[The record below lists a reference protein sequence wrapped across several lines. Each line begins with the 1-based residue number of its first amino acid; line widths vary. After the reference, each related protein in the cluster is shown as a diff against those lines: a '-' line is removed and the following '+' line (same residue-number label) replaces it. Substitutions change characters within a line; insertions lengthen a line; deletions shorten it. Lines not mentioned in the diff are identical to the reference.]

1 MSGLAGP
8 LLNGFTAMR
17 NFLFV
22 TSLLVAGCTSA
33 ADQIPDPPVLTITSP
48 ARSLIQ
54 NGTAKVTVT
63 GTVAPNAA
71 GTPVTKVSVNNIVA
85 NVAAD
90 GSFSID
96 IDVKPGAMLLHTE
109 ALDADGGKA
118 QDTRSLEAGELRKPG
133 QNIESAVTTALS
145 KEAFQK
151 ISAAAGPLIKGLD
164 LKPMLAPMQPMV
176 HSGDE
181 SGPDCLYG
189 QLFVDDV
196 KMQNVIIHLAPVAGG
211 LQFSAEIDG
220 LDVPGHMKY
229 AVACLGGT
237 DNTDIKATKV
247 VVSGTLQVTPDGMN
261 GFATNLASPNVQLT
275 GLDITSGGVPG
286 AILSI
291 IPLDSAIEY
300 IMPKVAGL
308 VMKPMMNQALGALA
322 GPKTVNVLGKTLTVQ
337 VAPANIEF
345 SANSALVTL
354 DMQMLLGGAEHS
366 NGYIFTDNG
375 QPNMDPGTG
384 MQLGIADDLANEM
397 LSQFVAIGMLN
408 LSLPESGGS
417 FDGATMAATSPPMI
431 SANPAD
437 GKMRL
442 VLPDMIATFT
452 SSGTPIA
459 KAAINATVDLQIQPA
474 NNGLGVAIQLGKP
487 NIYVDVLPDIANES
501 HYSNDELSNAVQI
514 GLDNQIASITA
525 LLGGIPLPAMAGLQM
540 KDLSVTGSDGYVM
553 VKGALQ

>member
-1 MSGLAGP
+1 
-8 LLNGFTAMR
+8 MR
-17 NFLFV
+17 N
-22 TSLLVAGCTSA
+22 LLVASLLLSA
-33 ADQIPDPPVLTITSP
+33 CSSSGLGDVPDPPVLTITSP

-54 NGTAKVTVT
+54 SGTGKVTVT
-63 GTVAPNAA
+63 GSVAPNAA

-85 NVAAD
+85 NVNAD
-90 GSFSID
+90 GTFSID
-96 IDVKPGAMLLHTE
+96 IAVKPGAMLLHTE
-109 ALDADGGKA
+109 AFDADGGKA
-118 QDTRSLEAGELRKPG
+118 QDTRSVEAGELRKPG
-133 QNIESAVTTALS
+133 KNIESAVTTALS

-181 SGPDCLYG
+181 NGPDCLYG

-196 KMQNVIIHLAPVAGG
+196 KMQNVVISLAPVAGG

-237 DNTDIKATKV
+237 DNTEVKATKV
-247 VVSGTLQVTPDGMN
+247 VVSGILQVSPDGMN
-261 GFATNLASPNVQLT
+261 GFATNLANPNVQLT

-291 IPLDSAIEY
+291 IPLDSAIEF

-322 GPKTVNVLGKTLTVQ
+322 GPKTVNVLGKSLTVQ
-337 VAPANIEF
+337 VKPADIEF

-354 DMQMLLGGAEHS
+354 DMQMLIGGAENS
-366 NGYIFTDNG
+366 KGYIFTDNG

-408 LSLPESGGS
+408 LSMPAQGGT
-417 FDGATMAATSPPMI
+417 FDGTQMEMTSPPMI
-431 SANPAD
+431 SADPAD

-442 VLPDMIATFT
+442 LLPDMTATFT
-452 SSGTPIA
+452 NGGTPVA
-459 KAAINATVDLQIQPA
+459 KAAINATIDLQIQPA
-474 NNGLGVAIQLGKP
+474 NGGFGVAIQLGTP
-487 NIYVDVLPDIANES
+487 TIFVDVLPDIANETRFTNQDLS
-501 HYSNDELSNAVQI
+501 TAVELCLN
-514 GLDNQIASITA
+514 NQITSVTA

-540 KDLSVTGSDGYVM
+540 KDLSVTGADGYVM

>member
-1 MSGLAGP
+1 
-8 LLNGFTAMR
+8 MR
-17 NFLFV
+17 N
-22 TSLLVAGCTSA
+22 LLVVASWTALLLSA
-33 ADQIPDPPVLTITSP
+33 CSSGATQIPDPPVLTITSP

-54 NGTAKVTVT
+54 SGTAKVTVT

-71 GTPVTKVSVNNIVA
+71 GTPVTKVSVNHIVA
-85 NVAAD
+85 NVNAD
-90 GSFSID
+90 GTFSID
-96 IDVKPGAMLLHTE
+96 LDVKPGAMLLHTE

-118 QDTRSLEAGELRKPG
+118 QDTRSVEAGELRKPG

-181 SGPDCLYG
+181 GGPDCLYG

-196 KMQNVIIHLAPVAGG
+196 KMQNVVIGLVPVAGG

-237 DNTDIKATKV
+237 DNTEIKATKV
-247 VVSGTLQVTPDGMN
+247 VITGILQVSPDGMN

-286 AILSI
+286 AILNI
-291 IPLDSAIEY
+291 IPLDSAIEL
-300 IMPKVAGL
+300 ILPKVAGL

-322 GPKTVNVLGKTLTVQ
+322 GPKTIDVLGKTLTVQ
-337 VAPANIEF
+337 VQPADIQF
-345 SANSALVTL
+345 SATSALVTL
-354 DMQMLLGGAEHS
+354 DMQMLIGGAEHS
-366 NGYIFTDNG
+366 SGYVFTDNG

-408 LSLPESGGS
+408 LSVPEEGGT
-417 FDGATMAATSPPMI
+417 FDGAQMAMTSPPMI
-431 SANPAD
+431 SADPAD

-442 VLPDMIATFT
+442 VLPDMVATFT
-452 SSGTPIA
+452 TAGTPVA

-474 NNGLGVAIQLGKP
+474 NNGYGVAIQLGTP
-487 NIYVDVLPDIANES
+487 TIYVDVLPDIANET
-501 HYSNDELSNAVQI
+501 HYTNDDLATSVQL

-525 LLGGIPLPAMAGLQM
+525 LLAGIPLPSMAGLQI
-540 KDLSVTGSDGYVM
+540 KDLSVTGADGYVM

>member
-1 MSGLAGP
+1 
-8 LLNGFTAMR
+8 
-17 NFLFV
+17 
-22 TSLLVAGCTSA
+22 
-33 ADQIPDPPVLTITSP
+33 VLTITSP

-54 NGTAKVTVT
+54 NGAGKVTVT
-63 GTVAPNAA
+63 GNVAPNPA

-85 NVAAD
+85 NVNAD
-90 GSFSID
+90 GTFSID
-96 IDVKPGAMLLHTE
+96 IDVKPGATLLHTE

-118 QDTRSLEAGELRKPG
+118 QDTRSVEAGELRKPG

-176 HSGDE
+176 HSGDG

-196 KMQNVIIHLAPVAGG
+196 KMQNVIISLVPVSGG

-237 DNTDIKATKV
+237 DNTEIKATKV
-247 VVSGTLQVTPDGMN
+247 VVSGILQVAPDGMN
-261 GFATNLASPNVQLT
+261 GFATTLASPNVQLT

-286 AILSI
+286 AILDI

-322 GPKTVNVLGKTLTVQ
+322 GPKTVNVLGKSLTVQ
-337 VAPANIEF
+337 VKPADIAFTATN
-345 SANSALVTL
+345 ALVTL
-354 DMQMLLGGAEHS
+354 DMEMLIGGAETS
-366 NGYIFTDNG
+366 KGYIFTDNG

-408 LSLPESGGS
+408 IAMPAQGGT
-417 FDGATMAATSPPMI
+417 FDGTSMAMTSPPMI
-431 SANPAD
+431 SADPAD

-442 VLPDMIATFT
+442 VLPDMVATFT
-452 SSGTPIA
+452 NGTTPVA
-459 KAAINATVDLQIQPA
+459 KAAINATIDLQIQPA
-474 NNGLGVAIQLGKP
+474 NGGFGVAIQLGTP
-487 NIYVDVLPDIANES
+487 NINVDVLPDISNETRFTDQDLS
-501 HYSNDELSNAVQI
+501 TAVELCLN
-514 GLDNQIASITA
+514 NQIASVTA

-540 KDLSVTGSDGYVM
+540 KDLSVTGTDGYVM

>member
-1 MSGLAGP
+1 
-8 LLNGFTAMR
+8 MR
-17 NFLFV
+17 NLLFV
-22 TSLLVAGCTSA
+22 TSFASLVLSGCSNEA
-33 ADQIPDPPVLTITSP
+33 AQIPDPPALTITAP

-54 NGTAKVTVT
+54 NGTSKVTVT

-85 NVAAD
+85 NVNSD
-90 GSFSID
+90 GTFSID

-109 ALDADGGKA
+109 ALDANGGKA
-118 QDTRSLEAGELRKPG
+118 QDTRSVEAGELRKPG

-196 KMQNVIIHLAPVAGG
+196 KMQNVIISLAPVAGG

-247 VVSGTLQVTPDGMN
+247 VVSGTLQVSPDGMN
-261 GFATNLASPNVQLT
+261 GFATNLANPNVQLT

-300 IMPKVAGL
+300 IMPKVAGM

-337 VAPANIEF
+337 VKPADIEF
-345 SANSALVTL
+345 TAANALVTL
-354 DMQMLLGGAEHS
+354 DMQMLIGGAENS
-366 NGYIFTDNG
+366 KGYIFTDNG
-375 QPNMDPGTG
+375 MPNMDPGTG

-417 FDGATMAATSPPMI
+417 FDGASMAMTSPPMI
-431 SANPAD
+431 SADPAD

-452 SSGTPIA
+452 NGGTPIA

-487 NIYVDVLPDIANES
+487 NINVDILPDIANES
-501 HYSNDELSNAVQI
+501 HYSDEELSAAVEI

-540 KDLSVTGSDGYVM
+540 KDLSVTGTDGYVM

>member
-1 MSGLAGP
+1 
-8 LLNGFTAMR
+8 MR
-17 NFLFV
+17 NSLYVALFGV
-22 TSLLVAGCTSA
+22 GLVAGCTSA

-48 ARSLIQ
+48 TRSLIQ

-90 GSFSID
+90 GTFKID

-118 QDTRSLEAGELRKPG
+118 QDTRSVEAGELRKPG

-196 KMQNVIIHLAPVAGG
+196 KMQNVIINLAPVAGG

-247 VVSGTLQVTPDGMN
+247 VISGTLQVTPDGMN
-261 GFATNLASPNVQLT
+261 GFATNLANPNVQLT

-322 GPKTVNVLGKTLTVQ
+322 GPKTVDVLGKTLTVQ

-417 FDGATMAATSPPMI
+417 FDGAAMAATSPPMI
-431 SANPAD
+431 SADPAD

-452 SSGTPIA
+452 QGGTPVA

-474 NNGLGVAIQLGKP
+474 NSGLGVAIQLGKP

-501 HYSNDELSNAVQI
+501 HYSNEELANAVQI

-540 KDLSVTGSDGYVM
+540 KDLSVTGTDGYVM

>member
-1 MSGLAGP
+1 
-8 LLNGFTAMR
+8 MR

-22 TSLLVAGCTSA
+22 TSLFVAGCTSA
-33 ADQIPDPPVLTITSP
+33 ADPIPDPPTLTITSP

-63 GTVAPNAA
+63 GSVAPNAA
-71 GTPVTKVSVNNIVA
+71 GVPVTKVSVNNIVA
-85 NVAAD
+85 NVKAD
-90 GSFSID
+90 GTFAID

-109 ALDADGGKA
+109 ALDANGGKA
-118 QDTRSLEAGELRKPG
+118 QDTRSVEAGELRKPG
-133 QNIESAVTTALS
+133 QNIQSAVTTALS

-151 ISAAAGPLIKGLD
+151 LSAAAGPLIKGLD
-164 LKPMLAPMQPMV
+164 VKPMIAPMQPMV

-181 SGPDCLYG
+181 NGPDCLYG

-196 KMQNVIIHLAPVAGG
+196 KMQNVIINLAPVSGG
-211 LQFSAEIDG
+211 LSFSAEIDG

-247 VVSGTLQVTPDGMN
+247 VISGTLQVTPDGMN
-261 GFATNLASPNVQLT
+261 GFATNLANPNVQLT

-322 GPKTVNVLGKTLTVQ
+322 GPKTVNVLGKMLTVQ
-337 VAPANIEF
+337 VSPANIEF
-345 SANSALVTL
+345 TDASALVSL
-354 DMQMLLGGAEHS
+354 DMQMMIGGAEHS

-417 FDGATMAATSPPMI
+417 FDGANMAMTSPPMI
-431 SANPAD
+431 SADPAD

-442 VLPDMIATFT
+442 VLPDMVATFT
-452 SSGTPIA
+452 QGGTPIA

-474 NNGLGVAIQLGKP
+474 SNGLGVAIQLGTP
-487 NIYVDVLPDIANES
+487 SIYVDVLPDIANES
-501 HYSNDELSNAVQI
+501 HYTNDDLASAVKI
-514 GLDNQIASITA
+514 GLDNQIASVSA
-525 LLGGIPLPAMAGLQM
+525 LLGAVPLPAMAGLQM
-540 KDLSVTGSDGYVM
+540 KDLSVTGTDGYVM

>member
-1 MSGLAGP
+1 
-8 LLNGFTAMR
+8 MR
-17 NFLFV
+17 N
-22 TSLLVAGCTSA
+22 LLVASLLLSA
-33 ADQIPDPPVLTITSP
+33 CSSGADYIPDPPVLTITSP

-54 NGTAKVTVT
+54 NGAAKVTVT
-63 GTVAPNAA
+63 GNVVPNAA

-85 NVAAD
+85 NVNTD
-90 GSFSID
+90 GTFSID

-118 QDTRSLEAGELRKPG
+118 QDTRSVEAGELRKPG

-196 KMQNVIIHLAPVAGG
+196 KMQNVIISLVPVAGG

-237 DNTDIKATKV
+237 DNTEVKATKV
-247 VVSGTLQVTPDGMN
+247 VVSGILQVSPDGMN

-291 IPLDSAIEY
+291 IPLDSAIEF
-300 IMPKVAGL
+300 IVPKVAGMF
-308 VMKPMMNQALGALA
+308 MKPMMNQALGALA

-337 VAPANIEF
+337 VKPADIEF
-345 SANSALVTL
+345 TAASALVTL
-354 DMQMLLGGAEHS
+354 DMQMLIGGAENS
-366 NGYIFTDNG
+366 KGYIFTDNG

-397 LSQFVAIGMLN
+397 LSQFVAIGMLDI
-408 LSLPESGGS
+408 SMPESGGS
-417 FDGATMAATSPPMI
+417 FDGAQMAMTSPPMI
-431 SANPAD
+431 SADPAD

-442 VLPDMIATFT
+442 VLPDMGATFT
-452 SSGTPIA
+452 AAGTPVA
-459 KAAINATVDLQIQPA
+459 KAAINATIDLQIQPA
-474 NNGLGVAIQLGKP
+474 NGGFGVAIQLGTP
-487 NIYVDVLPDIANES
+487 TVYVDVLPDIANES
-501 HYSNDELSNAVQI
+501 HYTNDDLSTAIQL
-514 GLDNQIASITA
+514 GLDNQVASVTA

-540 KDLSVTGSDGYVM
+540 KDLSVTGTDGYVM